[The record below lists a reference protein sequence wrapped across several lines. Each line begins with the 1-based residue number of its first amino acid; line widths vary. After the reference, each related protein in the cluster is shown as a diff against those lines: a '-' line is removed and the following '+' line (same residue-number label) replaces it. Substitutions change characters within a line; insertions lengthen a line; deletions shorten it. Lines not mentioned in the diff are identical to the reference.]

1 MYQFSAHMQSLAK
14 RLIKFLN
21 ICQIRP
27 NDASNAFKTVPGDL
41 QDRSRMDSL
50 SRFIFKGMHDE
61 NEGRASKAEHPRS
74 PHEPPTMFPRRI
86 QGAPKK
92 PSQNALI
99 ETTFLFVLGV
109 PKRLHS
115 KPAYMQKRTRIY
127 ADKKLAYM
135 QDCDV
140 TIASGGT
147 IIAFPRVY
155 SFARHNHVN
164 CNCKNS
170 LFRVFSNA
178 TPMCKT
184 NA

>member
-1 MYQFSAHMQSLAK
+1 MQNLAK

-50 SRFIFKGMHDE
+50 SRFILKSMHDE
-61 NEGRASKAEHPRS
+61 NEGGASKAEHPRS

-99 ETTFLFVLGV
+99 ETTFLFALGV
-109 PKRLHS
+109 PKKHTRRPQNASTANLHICR
-115 KPAYMQKRTRIY
+115 KGTRIY

-147 IIAFPRVY
+147 SIAFLRG
-155 SFARHNHVN
+155 
-164 CNCKNS
+164 C
-170 LFRVFSNA
+170 
-178 TPMCKT
+178 
-184 NA
+184 

>member
-1 MYQFSAHMQSLAK
+1 MQSLAK
-14 RLIKFLN
+14 RLLKFLN
-21 ICQIRP
+21 IFRIRP
-27 NDASNAFKTVPGDL
+27 NDVSNAFKTVPGDL

-50 SRFIFKGMHDE
+50 SRFIFKSMHDE
-61 NEGRASKAEHPRS
+61 NEGGASKAEHPRS

-99 ETTFLFVLGV
+99 ETTFLFVLGIPKKHTRRP
-109 PKRLHS
+109 PKRFHS

-147 IIAFPRVY
+147 IIAFPRV
-155 SFARHNHVN
+155 
-164 CNCKNS
+164 
-170 LFRVFSNA
+170 
-178 TPMCKT
+178 
-184 NA
+184 